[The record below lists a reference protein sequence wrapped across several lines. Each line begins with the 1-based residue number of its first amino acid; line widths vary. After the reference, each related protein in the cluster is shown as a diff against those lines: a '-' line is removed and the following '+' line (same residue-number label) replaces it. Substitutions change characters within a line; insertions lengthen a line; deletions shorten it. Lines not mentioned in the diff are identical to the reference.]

1 MKPTVQHS
9 ENIGGLSRSERSAR
23 RNTGLPKTDFAYHS
37 ASVAHLNGRC
47 FGSHGRSFRA
57 ISDDYFKTE
66 APQTFVGEAALFV
79 VIVLT
84 AALPLLNG
92 ATVLLHF
99 VRSLG
104 AI

>member
-9 ENIGGLSRSERSAR
+9 ENIGNRAYSERSTR
-23 RNTGLPKTDFAYHS
+23 RNTGLPRTDFAYHS
-37 ASVAHLNGRC
+37 ASVAPLNGRC
-47 FGSHGRSFRA
+47 FSSYGRSFRA

-66 APQTFVGEAALFV
+66 APNTFVREAALFA
-79 VIVLT
+79 VIVVT